1 MGKPAARVGDL
12 TSHGGTIISGSSNVF
27 FNGVPAANAS
37 SSHICPMVTPGSP
50 PVPHVGMLAVPK
62 NATTVLINGVP
73 AIVMGDLFLCV
84 GTPASVVVG
93 SPNILIGMDG
103 GSGGGGDNID
113 QAAFVSA
120 LKEGKVVPV
129 KGTEAYPVDIQA
141 AALVMQEHHSPE
153 QFEEDLKLLDSMAEQ
168 REQAEKKKNQRVK
181 LTLKDF
187 VQIFEAVEREQGYEA
202 ARYYSSVGIDYDCL
216 SAIAK
221 SFIDGSNT
229 NPDNDPNIMPTRFML
244 LYGADDAKLQ
254 CVDNH
259 PDNFEGATEHKI
271 TVTNL
276 RKGLRLLGAK
286 IAKTGPYDDD
296 LWMAHTQYLI
306 RFVGY
311 QKCEA
316 LSHIVDDG
324 ESIGGIAHMYGY
336 PTWKYLYQINKEKI
350 GDNPDLLKKGTELQ
364 LPQWCCTLGNRLIE
378 QKGADPKDYA
388 HGTGY
393 RYPWVSFSAT
403 FVNEKGDI
411 LKSNDEG
418 KKLQYEL
425 CDRESRITLAT
436 GEISSGDELEIL
448 IPDSRG
454 LKISIDGWA
463 NDSVMK
469 DNKNMEA
476 ISANDAVRVAPKKI
490 IHVSGI
496 MDGHAHHNSG
506 ACCPL
511 PLIYA
516 QVADTITINPR
527 RIPILQKREV
537 LERLVS
543 IAFKEGVN
551 IQRQTTVKM
560 GTTLAKMN
568 KLTFADI
575 DSSMD
580 FAVDFVE
587 KKADAQMATPIIIA
601 TMDMERAHIAG
612 YEGQTIYH
620 EENDKLYYYVRHH
633 GALPEKEG
641 SIVDLSHE
649 ITENEEDKS
658 KVLKLKKWVIQF
670 KETCS
675 AARENP
681 LHLMPLYFYDPRRF
695 NHPTGTNM
703 PDTMEY
709 GAWNEIFKDIATDTK
724 PGIFAGVKMYPPLG
738 HKPFDEFCEYLPEFY
753 HQCSNEG
760 IPILTHCSPSGMVTH
775 EAEFYDEFDST
786 NEKLREKYR
795 SKQYEKLQK
804 IAAETHKT
812 VPIFK
817 PGSDVYIGFDNT
829 DSKERGG
836 HDYFFKNYV
845 HPEAWRPVLENFP
858 KLHLC
863 LAHFGGNEWR
873 RGPLSAWTDSPQSE
887 WIKSIIDLTKTYDN
901 VYTDISCFNLDNEL
915 FNDNEEGKTV
925 RHTFSR
931 MLCWIRD
938 RGEYRHLRKKIIF
951 GTDWYL
957 THLTRKDDSAKYGNY
972 CREFKKLI
980 DQVDPILWI
989 RFTLINPWT
998 CYSMNQ
1004 NKLKK
1009 MCSALKAY
1017 GTKESIL
1024 YENLEQLLKLDSE
1037 ISRIKEQL
1045 P

>member
-12 TSHGGTIISGSSNVF
+12 TSHGGTIVSGSSNVF

-37 SSHICPMVTPGSP
+37 STHICPMVIPGSP

-62 NATTVLINGVP
+62 GATAVLINGVP

-84 GTPASVVVG
+84 GTPASVVIG

-103 GSGGGGDNID
+103 CSGKGGDKAD

-120 LKEGKVVPV
+120 LKEGKIAPV

-168 REQAEKKKNQRVK
+168 RAQEEKESQRVK

-187 VQIFEAVEREQGYEA
+187 AEIFEAVEREQGYEA
-202 ARYYSSVGIDYDCL
+202 ARYYSSVGINYDCL
-216 SAIAK
+216 TAIAK
-221 SFIDGSNT
+221 SFTDGRDT

-244 LYGADDAKLQ
+244 FYGADDSKLQ
-254 CVDNH
+254 CVDSH
-259 PDNFEGATEHKI
+259 PDSFEGAAEHKI

-276 RKGLRLLGAK
+276 RKGLRFLGAK
-286 IAKTGPYDDD
+286 IAETGPYDDD
-296 LWMAHTQYLI
+296 LWIAHVQYLS

-311 QKCEA
+311 KNCES
-316 LSHIVDDG
+316 LSHVVDEG
-324 ESIGGIAHMYGY
+324 ESLGGIAHKYGY
-336 PTWKYLYQINKEKI
+336 PTWKHLYQINKEKI

-364 LPQWCCTLGNRLIE
+364 LPEMHCTLGDELIA
-378 QKGADPKDYA
+378 QKGAEPKNYA
-388 HGTGY
+388 HGTSY
-393 RYPWVSFSAT
+393 RYPWVPFSVT
-403 FVNEKGDI
+403 FVNEKDNI
-411 LKSNDEG
+411 LKSNDE
-418 KKLQYEL
+418 KKLHYEL
-425 CDRESRITLAT
+425 RDRESRTTLAS
-436 GEISSGDELEIL
+436 GEISSGDELETL
-448 IPDSRG
+448 IPDSQS
-454 LKISIDGWA
+454 LAISMNGWA
-463 NDSVMK
+463 S
-469 DNKNMEA
+469 DNVNTDNINVGT
-476 ISANDAVRVAPKKI
+476 ISANDAVRVIPKKI

-511 PLIYA
+511 PLIYT
-516 QVADTITINPR
+516 QVADTIAINPR

-543 IAFKEGVN
+543 LAFKEGVN

-580 FAVDFVE
+580 FAVDFVV
-587 KKADAQMATPIIIA
+587 KKAGAQIATPIIIA

-620 EENDKLYYYVRHH
+620 EENDRLYYYVRHH
-633 GALPEKEG
+633 GASPEKEG

-658 KVLKLKKWVIQF
+658 KVLKLKKWAIQI
-670 KETCS
+670 KETRM
-675 AARENP
+675 AARDNP

-709 GAWNEIFKDIATDTK
+709 GAWDKVFDYIATESK
-724 PGIFAGVKMYPPLG
+724 PGIFAGIKMYPPLG

-753 HQCSNEG
+753 HQCSKDG

-775 EAEFYDEFDST
+775 EAEFYGEFDST
-786 NEKLREKYR
+786 NEKLREKHR

-804 IAAETHKT
+804 IATETHTK
-812 VPIFK
+812 VPIIK
-817 PGSDVYIGFDNT
+817 PGSDVYVGFDNT
-829 DSKERGG
+829 DSKERGE

-845 HPEAWRPVLENFP
+845 HPEAWRPVLEYFP
-858 KLHLC
+858 DLHLC

-915 FNDNEEGKTV
+915 FDDNEEGKKV
-925 RHTFSR
+925 RHTFNR
-931 MLCWIRD
+931 VLYWIRD
-938 RGEYRHLRKKIIF
+938 RDEYRHLRKKIIF

-980 DQVDPILWI
+980 DQVDPTLWI
-989 RFTLINPWT
+989 RITLINPWT
-998 CYSMNQ
+998 CYSISQ

-1009 MCSALKAY
+1009 MCSALLVGDA
-1017 GTKESIL
+1017 KESGL
-1024 YENLEQLLKLDSE
+1024 YSNLDKLLKLDSE
-1037 ISRIKEQL
+1037 ISQIKEQL